1 MLTAI
6 STTKRNGKLGIRNF
20 ALSICEENNIGNF
33 ERNVLIS
40 LFIPF
45 QDQVKKWSKDAYEC
59 MDYHQHDYE
68 MYNRQPRAINST
80 TLPGSIMSPTKPTG
94 QDLLHSI
101 FFICAEMAY

>member
-33 ERNVLIS
+33 ERNV
-40 LFIPF
+40 F

-80 TLPGSIMSPTKPTG
+80 TLQGSIMSPTMPTG
-94 QDLLHSI
+94 
-101 FFICAEMAY
+101 